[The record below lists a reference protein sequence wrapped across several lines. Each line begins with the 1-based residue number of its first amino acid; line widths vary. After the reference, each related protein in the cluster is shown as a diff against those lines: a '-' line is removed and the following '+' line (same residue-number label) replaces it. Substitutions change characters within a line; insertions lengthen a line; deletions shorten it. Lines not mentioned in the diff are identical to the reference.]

1 VPGKSLDV
9 LILFLLVLARI
20 WSDTLADTVLPQ
32 RQADVQQLVSNWWP
46 AASLERLA
54 HPQTDPV
61 SMMLIVASIGLL
73 IVYLLLDQIETAPAT
88 SEVGNPPKP
97 GRAGDSGATSSRA
110 QTVHRL
116 KLIVIYGIIALLVFG
131 KTALLIGLRHQRGP
145 ASYTHDGG
153 VIQTEATIDYFLAGL
168 NPYAEDYVNTPLA
181 EWGFSEYRTALYHY
195 PYLPWTFIFSTPF
208 YLLSTAWLGWFD
220 QRLVYL
226 VLFALSLAL
235 AQTMVRRPRDRRLAV
250 AIIGLNPIMASDV
263 IFGQN
268 DSFVLFWILLGLW
281 LVRRPGER
289 YPALLGSAAFGL
301 ACASKP
307 TAWFL
312 APFWL
317 LYLAR
322 DRWGES
328 LVPSRARGRRLLA
341 TLVRRVW
348 TLPLVF
354 LVSTGPWF
362 VWNPGAMIDD
372 VWRWGASNLVLGL
385 GWVKDRFEYWPFLLP
400 ELIVSLPLLWFL
412 LRRQA
417 RRNTLSTMLSGY
429 IVLLLAFFYVSRF
442 LQPNYLG
449 FMLAFLTL
457 AHFVDE

>member
-1 VPGKSLDV
+1 LIRGKLVPGKSLDV

-307 TAWFL
+307 TAWRVTRPQSGPRTAAAGDPRPAGL
-312 APFWL
+312 DPA
-317 LYLAR
+317 
-322 DRWGES
+322 
-328 LVPSRARGRRLLA
+328 SRFSSQHG
-341 TLVRRVW
+341 
-348 TLPLVF
+348 PLVC
-354 LVSTGPWF
+354 LEPRSDDRRCLALGGR
-362 VWNPGAMIDD
+362 PG
-372 VWRWGASNLVLGL
+372 RNRLSNLGL
-385 GWVKDRFEYWPFLLP
+385 GG
-400 ELIVSLPLLWFL
+400 
-412 LRRQA
+412 Q
-417 RRNTLSTMLSGY
+417 
-429 IVLLLAFFYVSRF
+429 
-442 LQPNYLG
+442 QPRLG
-449 FMLAFLTL
+449 LGLGQGS
-457 AHFVDE
+457 V